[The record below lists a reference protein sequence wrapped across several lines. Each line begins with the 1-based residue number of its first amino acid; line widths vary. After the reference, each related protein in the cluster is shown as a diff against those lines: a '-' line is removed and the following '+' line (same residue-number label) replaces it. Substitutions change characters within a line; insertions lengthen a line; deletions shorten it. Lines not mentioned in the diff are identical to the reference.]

1 MRSGIRTQDRQREKL
16 NLQGR
21 IYLDLSNDAS

>member
-1 MRSGIRTQDRQREKL
+1 MRSRIRTQDRQREKL